1 MPRSRIIVSS
11 ELVIVEPWNA
21 TLMSWPTLRSSDI
34 AATSSPVVPVVEG
47 VGAQAAIALAAA
59 ARRKSRR
66 FMGAGSA
73 DVLPPAA
80 YRRAQR
86 RAPRA
91 KRARRRKK
99 GAQERSARGPRRT
112 DSGAHTTGPRSR
124 VIL

>member
-73 DVLPPAA
+73 GGLPPAVL
-80 YRRAQR
+80 RRAQP

-91 KRARRRKK
+91 QLARRHKK
-99 GAQERSARGPRRT
+99 GVPGR
-112 DSGAHTTGPRSR
+112 
-124 VIL
+124 

>member
-1 MPRSRIIVSS
+1 MPRSRIVASS
-11 ELVIVEPWNA
+11 ELVILVPWNA
-21 TLMSWPTLRSSDI
+21 TLISWPTLRSSDI
-34 AATSSPVVPVVEG
+34 AATSSPVVAVVGG

-80 YRRAQR
+80 YRRAPR

-91 KRARRRKK
+91 KRARRHKK
-99 GAQERSARGPRRT
+99 GAQERSARGQRRT
-112 DSGAHTTGPRSR
+112 DFGAHTTRLRSR